1 MNYSPKCLVTDGI
14 SSYVLVIMNL
24 EERHWERLLADI
36 QGHQVVPV
44 IGPELL
50 VMEVD
55 GETLTLHDYLARELV
70 KRLDLEGLPE
80 HPGFHE
86 VVGAFQ
92 EQQPTD
98 RKRYEKDEI
107 YYQIRSILEGRDW
120 PVPEPLRQLAE
131 IRHFELFVSTTF
143 DTLMEQALDEVRGA
157 NRTRSFS
164 YCKMEKVVDL
174 PDDFRAEDG
183 PAIFHFFGKVNPM
196 NDFSVTDED
205 ILEYAHRLQS
215 RDLRPHNLFDQ
226 FRNKRLLT
234 LGCSFPGW
242 LTRFFLAA
250 AKGDELF
257 TVGVSGFLADELT
270 WQDKELVGF
279 LKRKRTEVCG
289 KGGASEFVAELHKR
303 WTAKFGKEIDPGH
316 EPEPTAGEEPPDM
329 PADSVFI
336 SFLRNDRDMAREVAA
351 RFRKAG
357 IDVWFDETN
366 LSPGDRYERKIA
378 RHIFNC
384 FAFVPLISQHSI
396 ERHAHPE
403 FYRFEWNKAIEAA
416 EFRPKTLPFFLPVI
430 VDDTNPKAEGIPQE
444 FRDGQ
449 MLPVSRLD
457 EVVNV
462 TRDRIRDRRRERRA
476 L

>member
-1 MNYSPKCLVTDGI
+1 MALGT
-14 SSYVLVIMNL
+14 MNL

-36 QGHQVVPV
+36 QGRQVVPV
-44 IGPELL
+44 IGPELQ

-55 GETLTLHDYLARELV
+55 GETLTLHDHLARELV
-70 KRLDLEGLPE
+70 KRLDLDLEGLPE
-80 HPGFHE
+80 NPGFYQ
-86 VVGAFQ
+86 VVGSFL
-92 EQQPTD
+92 EQQPTH

-107 YYQIRSILEGRDW
+107 YYQIRSILDGRDW
-120 PVPEPLRQLAE
+120 PVPLPLRQLAE
-131 IRHFELFVSTTF
+131 ITSFGLFVSTTF
-143 DTLMEQALDEVRGA
+143 DTLMDQALDQVRGHG
-157 NRTRSFS
+157 RTRSYA

-226 FRNKRLLT
+226 FRHKHLLT

-257 TVGVSGFLADELT
+257 TLGVSGFLADELT
-270 WQDKELVGF
+270 WKDKELVGF

-289 KGGASEFVAELHKR
+289 QGGATQFVAELHKR
-303 WTAKFGKEIDPGH
+303 WMEKFGATPATAGPG
-316 EPEPTAGEEPPDM
+316 EAVGADEPTDM
-329 PADSVFI
+329 AEDSVFI
-336 SFLRNDRDMAREVAA
+336 SFLRTDRDMARQVAA
-351 RFRKAG
+351 RFRDAG
-357 IDVWFDETN
+357 IDTWFDETN

-378 RHIFNC
+378 RHIRNC
-384 FAFVPLISQHSI
+384 FAFVPLISKDSI
-396 ERHAHPE
+396 ENHSHPE

-416 EFRPKTLPFFLPVI
+416 EFRPRTLPFFLPVI
-430 VDDTNPKAEGIPQE
+430 VDDTNPKDEGIPEE

-449 MLPVSRLD
+449 MLPVARLD
-457 EVVNV
+457 EIVSV
-462 TRDRIRDRRRERRA
+462 TKERIRDRRRERRT

>member
-1 MNYSPKCLVTDGI
+1 
-14 SSYVLVIMNL
+14 MNL

-50 VMEVD
+50 VMELA
-55 GETLTLHDYLARELV
+55 GETLTLYDHLARELV
-70 KRLDLEGLPE
+70 KRLELDMADEPE
-80 HPGFHE
+80 NPTFND

-92 EQQPTD
+92 EQQPTHP
-98 RKRYEKDEI
+98 KRYEKDEI
-107 YYQIRSILEGRDW
+107 YYQIRAILDGRDW
-120 PVPEPLRQLAE
+120 PLPVPLRQLAE
-131 IRHFELFVSTTF
+131 ISHFDLFVSTTF
-143 DTLMEQALDEVRGA
+143 DTLMDRALDEVRGVG
-157 NRTRSFS
+157 RTRSYS

-174 PDDFRAEDG
+174 PDDFRVEDG
-183 PAIFHFFGKVNPM
+183 PAVFHFFGKVNPM
-196 NDFSVTDED
+196 NDFSVTEED

-226 FRNKRLLT
+226 FRHKHLLT

-270 WQDKELVGF
+270 WKDKDLVGF

-289 KGGASEFVAELHKR
+289 QGGAAEFVAELHKR
-303 WTAKFGKEIDPGH
+303 WTEKFGSKPGA
-316 EPEPTAGEEPPDM
+316 EVAPDAGGAAEPPDM
-329 PADSVFI
+329 AEDSVFI
-336 SFLRNDRDMAREVAA
+336 SFLRTDRDVARQVAA
-351 RFRKAG
+351 RFRDAG

-378 RHIFNC
+378 RHIRNC
-384 FAFVPLISQHSI
+384 FAFVPLISRHSI
-396 ERHAHPE
+396 ENHTHPE

-416 EFRPKTLPFFLPVI
+416 EFRPRTLPFFLPVI
-430 VDDTNPKAEGIPQE
+430 VDDTDPKAEGIPEE

-449 MLPVSRLD
+449 MLPVARLD
-457 EVVNV
+457 EIVNV
-462 TRDRIRDRRRERRA
+462 TKERIRDRRRERRT

>member
-1 MNYSPKCLVTDGI
+1 MSGLN
-14 SSYVLVIMNL
+14 SYGLETMNL

-36 QGHQVVPV
+36 QGRQVVPV

-50 VMEVD
+50 VMELD
-55 GETLTLHDYLARELV
+55 GERRTLYDHLARELV
-70 KRLDLEGLPE
+70 GRLELDRKELPDR
-80 HPGFHE
+80 PGFQQ
-86 VVGAFQ
+86 VVGAFL
-92 EQQPTD
+92 EQQPTHP
-98 RKRYEKDEI
+98 KRYEKDEI
-107 YYQIRSILEGRDW
+107 YYQIRSILDGRDW
-120 PVPEPLRQLAE
+120 PVPLPLRQLAE
-131 IRHFELFVSTTF
+131 IPCFELFVSTTF
-143 DTLMEQALDEVRGA
+143 DTLMERALDEVRKD
-157 NRTRSFS
+157 NRTRSYA

-270 WQDKELVGF
+270 WQDKDLVGF

-289 KGGASEFVAELHKR
+289 QGGAAGFVAELHRR
-303 WTAKFGKEIDPGH
+303 WMEKFGV
-316 EPEPTAGEEPPDM
+316 EPAAVAAVEADEPPDM
-329 PADSVFI
+329 EEDAVFI
-336 SFLRNDRDMAREVAA
+336 SFLRTDRDMARQVAA
-351 RFRKAG
+351 RFRDAG

-378 RHIFNC
+378 RHIRNC
-384 FAFVPLISQHSI
+384 FAFVPLISRHSI
-396 ERHAHPE
+396 EDHTHPE

-416 EFRPKTLPFFLPVI
+416 EFRPRTQPFFLPVI
-430 VDDTNPKAEGIPQE
+430 VDDTSPKAEGIPEE
-444 FRDGQ
+444 FCEGH
-449 MLPVSRLD
+449 MLPVARLD
-457 EVVNV
+457 EIVSV
-462 TRDRIRDRRRERRA
+462 TKERIRDRRRERRT